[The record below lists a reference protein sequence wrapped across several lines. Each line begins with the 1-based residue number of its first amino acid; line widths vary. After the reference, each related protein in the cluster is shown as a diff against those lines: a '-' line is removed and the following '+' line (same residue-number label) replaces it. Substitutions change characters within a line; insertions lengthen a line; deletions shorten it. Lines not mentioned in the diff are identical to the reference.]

1 MNPIKVVKA
10 ILIGIGTCM
19 IVFAFLTQIVLL
31 MVMNEPE
38 RYGSENI
45 FFISLAWTSPLLAIG
60 AYLIYLSF
68 VLP

>member
-1 MNPIKVVKA
+1 MNPIKVFRT
-10 ILIGIGTCM
+10 ILFGIGSCV
-19 IVFAFLTQIVLL
+19 IVFAFLTQVVLL

-45 FFISLAWTSPLLAIG
+45 FFVSLAWTSPLLAIG